1 MSGVQN
7 GRLPIREFGLFAIHL
22 RPQNR
27 NTRLGQQMFEAT
39 LETDRFFLR
48 LIFHSIRSRKI
59 SDKSAIISQ
68 IIHPL

>member
-1 MSGVQN
+1 
-7 GRLPIREFGLFAIHL
+7 
-22 RPQNR
+22 
-27 NTRLGQQMFEAT
+27 

-59 SDKSAIISQ
+59 SDKSATISQ